1 MAVSFVGANGANA
14 ATVTLP
20 AHQVGDLI
28 VILAYRDGN
37 TGLPTVPTAGGTVP
51 TWTQISTGSAN
62 NNSARLHYTTAT
74 ATNHTSGT
82 WTNATEMV
90 AVVYRGAR
98 IGNSAASGSNGSI
111 ITYPALTLVSTDG
124 TSWVAGFAGH
134 RTSTSVDLPP
144 TGMVKRGSSTNFS
157 AAGHD
162 TNGGV
167 TSWAAENV
175 VQNASAG
182 WRSFT
187 LELQSLDHPLTAAA
201 GAFAVTGVDAGL
213 LYGAPVAI
221 TAEAGSFAITGQD
234 ATIVE
239 NSTVLAET
247 GTVSVSGVD
256 ANLLVTRLLSA
267 SRRIFVIVG
276 NNAALPYNR
285 SIIGSAGSVS
295 ITGIAAQLIGGAVL
309 PSQTGVFSVTRNPA
323 SVTTTRILTAAGRSF
338 SILGISATLRPAR
351 RLTADKG
358 TVAVT
363 GIAANWTYIPIVK
376 FDAGSFTI
384 SGKSAQ
390 LLSTRFVTGDRGI
403 YTISGQSTPF
413 TKGRRIAADVYSS
426 LITGNTASVLRNAEL
441 STNTRTYHINVGGP
455 PNIDITRLITAATYS
470 TVIVGKDATL
480 STANNQ
486 SLVTETGSLIIT
498 TVQAGWSKDYRL
510 HASKGPVIITRN
522 PAILTST
529 GTPIFAIITSVFADD
544 GTFTIPVG
552 LRTSIPWWE
561 GDYQEFDTRL
571 PLRIDLGRTYGD
583 E

>member
-1 MAVSFVGANGANA
+1 MAVSFVGANGANG
-14 ATVTLP
+14 TSVTLP
-20 AHQVGDLI
+20 AHQVGDLLI
-28 VILAYRDGN
+28 AIAFRDGSNTAPSQPAN
-37 TGLPTVPTAGGTVP
+37 TGATAPWVTITTASGN
-51 TWTQISTGSAN
+51 S
-62 NNSARLHYTTAT
+62 NSARFSYAIATT
-74 ATNHTSGT
+74 TNHTSGT
-82 WTNATEMV
+82 WTNASELVV
-90 AVVYRGAR
+90 AVYRGAR
-98 IGNSAASGSNGSI
+98 IGNFATAGVNSNT
-111 ITYPALTLVSTDG
+111 ITYPAVTLVTNNG
-124 TSWVAGFAGH
+124 TSWVAGLAGH
-134 RTSTSVDLPP
+134 RLSTQVDIPP
-144 TGMVKRGSSTNFS
+144 PGMTNRGSSINLS
-157 AAGHD
+157 AAIHD

-167 TSWAAENV
+167 TDWTAQSV
-175 VQNASAG
+175 VQNASSG
-182 WRSFT
+182 WKSMS
-187 LELQSLDHPLTAAA
+187 LEIQSSDHPITAEA

-221 TAEAGSFAITGQD
+221 TAEAGSFAITGQ
-234 ATIVE
+234 AVTITE
-239 NSTVLAET
+239 ASTVLADT
-247 GTVSVSGVD
+247 GTVSVSGVA

-267 SRRIFVIVG
+267 TRRIFVIVG

-285 SIIGSAGSVS
+285 SILGSAGSVS
-295 ITGIAAQLIGGAVL
+295 ITGIAAQLIEGSVL

-323 SVTTTRILTAAGRSF
+323 SVTATRILTAAGRSF

-351 RLTADKG
+351 TLSAAKG

-363 GIAANWTYIPIVK
+363 GIAADWNYIPVVN
-376 FDAGSFTI
+376 FNTGNFTI
-384 SGKSAQ
+384 SGGSTQ
-390 LLSTRFVTGDRGI
+390 LLTTRFVTGDRGI

-413 TKGRRIAADVYSS
+413 NKGRRIAADVYSS

-441 STNTRTYHINVGGP
+441 NTTTRTYHINVGGP
-455 PNIDITRLITAATYS
+455 PNIDITRLLTAATYN

-480 STANNQ
+480 SIANNQ
-486 SLVTETGSLIIT
+486 SLVTETGSIIIT

-529 GTPIFAIITSVFADD
+529 GTPDIAIITSVFAGD
-544 GTFTIPVG
+544 GEFEIPVG